1 MSAYS
6 KKAKRILKKIVLP
19 KKKAIDK
26 VVLPPR
32 VIKAVDAKERSTKG
46 KPQDHTSQKIKKVI
60 GKGGGLAPIL
70 RTGEWEKAKN
80 ASLETKLAD
89 NPVRVS
95 EQERQLMINDRLA
108 GASQREVAEKYGVSE
123 RYIDAAMRRSY
134 VNTND
139 GRKVLESAL
148 LENAIASNVQFSR
161 HVEELTPMQAAV
173 ATGIMTGKFID
184 IQKHNGETPVE
195 VDLSTLSAMGDMLKD
210 IRASIGTDVS
220 DVIEAESSSERVD

>member
-1 MSAYS
+1 
-6 KKAKRILKKIVLP
+6 
-19 KKKAIDK
+19 
-26 VVLPPR
+26 
-32 VIKAVDAKERSTKG
+32 
-46 KPQDHTSQKIKKVI
+46 
-60 GKGGGLAPIL
+60 
-70 RTGEWEKAKN
+70 
-80 ASLETKLAD
+80 
-89 NPVRVS
+89 
-95 EQERQLMINDRLA
+95 
-108 GASQREVAEKYGVSE
+108 
-123 RYIDAAMRRSY
+123 MRRSY